1 MYSAVSGCCHDKV
14 VHRLVEPGEILQFL
28 YIIRVRQKT
37 NVQHEIGV
45 DGDAVF
51 VAEGDHVDRQLCLAG
66 LGEQAA
72 ELFVQLREREILRIY
87 NVVGTVAHRLH
98 ERDLL
103 PQRGLHRFARL
114 RERVAAARFLVAADE
129 RALRRFEKQDAE
141 RAVERAQRIERAEEL
156 FKALVRAHV
165 RDEGDFGKASLRGDA
180 EFRERLQKRR
190 GHVVYAVI
198 PQILQKVCGLR
209 FARARKTGDDQKFHS
224 IIYLSPRSFY
234 SRMILT
240 SGSSSMPET
249 RYTSF

>member
-1 MYSAVSGCCHDKV
+1 M
-14 VHRLVEPGEILQFL
+14 
-28 YIIRVRQKT
+28 
-37 NVQHEIGV
+37 
-45 DGDAVF
+45 
-51 VAEGDHVDRQLCLAG
+51 
-66 LGEQAA
+66 
-72 ELFVQLREREILRIY
+72 QLREREILRIY

-198 PQILQKVCGLR
+198 PQILQKVRGLR

-224 IIYLSPRSFY
+224 IIYLSP
-234 SRMILT
+234 
-240 SGSSSMPET
+240 
-249 RYTSF
+249 